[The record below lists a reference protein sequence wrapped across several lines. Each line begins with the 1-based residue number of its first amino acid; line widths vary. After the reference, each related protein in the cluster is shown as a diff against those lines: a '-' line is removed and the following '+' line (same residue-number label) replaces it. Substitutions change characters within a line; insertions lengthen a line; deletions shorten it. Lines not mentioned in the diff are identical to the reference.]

1 MNIEISANILT
12 ALSIK
17 GNGLSKVKKLIDQ
30 SRFENLEDLFD
41 IASQNKKE
49 ILSESDWNVLREKII
64 RKLDLSLERGI
75 EVIPFLSSKYPI
87 HLKQIKDFPL
97 VLFVKGDIESI
108 NKNDSIAIVGTRN
121 PTEYTINYGAN
132 ICDFVASSVE
142 SVISGLAIGCDT
154 IAHKSALKKEVPTV
168 AVLPN
173 GLDSIYPNEN
183 YNLAEKIIEEGGALV
198 SEYLVGVK
206 PTRYQFV
213 ARDRIQAGLS
223 KMGFLLESSITGGS
237 MHCINKL
244 KKLNRTIG
252 CLKPSEEIKEDISWS
267 GNKSLYKENNFFEIS
282 PNSNFENISLKIKS
296 HLNKNKETEFKQNTI
311 FD

>member
-1 MNIEISANILT
+1 MNMKISANILT

-17 GNGLSKVKKLIDQ
+17 GNGPYKVKKLIDQ
-30 SRFENLEDLFD
+30 SRSKDLDDLFD
-41 IASQNKKE
+41 ISSQNSKE
-49 ILSESDWNVLREKII
+49 NLSKSEWNGLQEKII
-64 RKLDLSLERGI
+64 RKLEWSSENGI
-75 EVIPFLSSKYPI
+75 EIIPFSSMKYPFY
-87 HLKQIKDFPL
+87 LKQIKDFPL
-97 VLFVKGDIESI
+97 VLFVKGNIESI
-108 NKNDSIAIVGTRN
+108 NKNYSTAIVGTRT
-121 PTEYTINYGAN
+121 PSEYTINHGAN
-132 ICDFVASSVE
+132 VCDFIAGNVE

-154 IAHKSALKKEVPTV
+154 IAHKAALKKEVPTV

-173 GLDSIYPNEN
+173 GLDNIYPNEN
-183 YNLAEKIIEEGGALV
+183 SVLAKKIIEQGGSLV

-223 KMGFLLESSITGGS
+223 KIGFLLESSITGGS

-252 CLKPSEEIKEDISWS
+252 CLKPTEELIEEFSWS
-267 GNKSLYKENNFFEIS
+267 GNKSLYGEKNFFDIS
-282 PNSNFENISLKIKS
+282 PNYNFENISAKIKI
-296 HLNKNKETEFKQNTI
+296 LLKKNRDTQFKQNTI